1 MGKNQ
6 YVVRHGKDW
15 AVRGEGNTRVT
26 SVHDTQADAID
37 TARRIAQKE
46 HSELVIQGRDTKI
59 RDKDSFG
66 ADLYPPRD
74 RKH

>member
-1 MGKNQ
+1 MGENQ

-26 SVHDTQADAID
+26 SVHDTQGDAIEA
-37 TARRIAQKE
+37 ARRIAQNE
-46 HSELVIQGRDTKI
+46 RSELVIQGRDAKI

-66 ADLYPPRD
+66 SDPYPPRD
-74 RKH
+74 KKH